1 MLGKVL
7 VDAINDQ
14 INNEFYASYL
24 YLSMSAFCESINFS
38 GFASWLNMQSVEE
51 TGHGMRLYNF
61 LIDCDE
67 KIVLKAIKAPPSEY
81 ASLLSLFEEVL
92 SHEMHVT
99 KCINN
104 LYGLAQKENAFVVQT
119 HLQWFLTE
127 QVEGENTSRNIV
139 EKLKLIDT
147 DVTSLLA
154 LDRELGSR
162 AAVEPTPG

>member
-1 MLGKVL
+1 MMKKVL

-24 YLSMSAFCESINFS
+24 YLSMSAYCEGINFS

-51 TGHGMRLYNF
+51 TGHGMKLYNF

-67 KIVLKAIKAPPSEY
+67 KIVLKEIKAPPSEY
-81 ASLLSLFEEVL
+81 PSLLALFEQVL

-99 KCINN
+99 KSINA
-104 LYGLAQKENAFVVQT
+104 LYNIAHKENAFAVQA

-127 QVEGENTSRNIV
+127 QIEEENTSRNIV

-147 DVTSLLA
+147 DVASLLA
-154 LDRELGSR
+154 LDRELESR
-162 AAVEPTPG
+162 TTAE